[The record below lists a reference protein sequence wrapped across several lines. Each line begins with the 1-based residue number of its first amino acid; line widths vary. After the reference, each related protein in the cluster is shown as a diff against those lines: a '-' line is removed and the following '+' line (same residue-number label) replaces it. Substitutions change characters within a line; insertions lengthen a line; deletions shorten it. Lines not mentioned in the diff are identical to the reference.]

1 MSISNDFNKENYQF
15 YFPVVGYFD
24 GDQIRFMIATEQ
36 ELRGGK
42 YIFDLSKEDWITI
55 NTDADIWDRI
65 EDLDLE
71 VASELVYRLS
81 VIGKD
86 NGGE

>member
-1 MSISNDFNKENYQF
+1 MSIPNDFNKENYQF

-24 GDQIRFMIATEQ
+24 GDRIIFMTDMETEIVDGQ
-36 ELRGGK
+36 
-42 YIFDLSKEDWITI
+42 YIFDLSKGNWITI
-55 NTDADIWDRI
+55 NNLTDDWDKI
-65 EDLDLE
+65 NKLDLQ